1 MGMSLTA
8 CLLYS
13 QALFNLHGSVV
24 RVFIVPYNL
33 SDMPPNSQ
41 TFLRQRTL
49 FIPVNSPEHETHSS
63 KWLRYLI
70 HLKFASSKSG
80 HIYLHNDVKLLI
92 LQKSDQDA
100 AAMSSDEPFEV
111 KSDVQVPFEPR
122 YSPR

>member
-1 MGMSLTA
+1 M
-8 CLLYS
+8 CLS
-13 QALFNLHGSVV
+13 SSPQALFNLHGSVI

-49 FIPVNSPEHETHSS
+49 FIPMNSAEKEMHSS

-70 HLKFASSKSG
+70 HLKFVSSKSG
-80 HIYLHNDVKLLI
+80 RIFLHKDMKVLI
-92 LQKSDQDA
+92 LQKCDLEA
-100 AAMSSDEPFEV
+100 AAMTTDQPFEV
-111 KSDVQVPFEPR
+111 KSVVQMPFEPR

>member
-1 MGMSLTA
+1 MHPA
-8 CLLYS
+8 CT

-49 FIPVNSPEHETHSS
+49 LIPVGSPEHEIHSS

-111 KSDVQVPFEPR
+111 KSEVQVPFEPR